1 MWPSS
6 IPLWPLLRTSLHHL
20 HTPPFTTFAFTSNTI
35 ASYCSTSIVC
45 RNSTFDEPGG
55 TYTVKVVTCI
65 WSLFLPWFLSESEL
79 AREIGCARRTT
90 CLVFT
95 SQINLNKK
103 HKDIIKKWKD
113 TSLQMSNSRDVFMFK
128 LPLPFL
134 LFLDDSDGT
143 PKEVDQPGET
153 THIVKVSNKDSFL

>member
-6 IPLWPLLRTSLHHL
+6 IPLWPLICSSLSHL
-20 HTPPFTTFAFTSNTI
+20 HTPPFITTFAFTSNTI

-65 WSLFLPWFLSESEL
+65 WLLFLLWFLSESEL
-79 AREIGCARRTT
+79 AQSNGCARRTT

-95 SQINLNKK
+95 SQINLNKNVKKK

-113 TSLQMSNSRDVFMFK
+113 TSLQMSKILGMYSCSNYHFRSFYFRMILMV
-128 LPLPFL
+128 L
-134 LFLDDSDGT
+134 LNLKRLTNLVRQRMS
-143 PKEVDQPGET
+143 
-153 THIVKVSNKDSFL
+153 